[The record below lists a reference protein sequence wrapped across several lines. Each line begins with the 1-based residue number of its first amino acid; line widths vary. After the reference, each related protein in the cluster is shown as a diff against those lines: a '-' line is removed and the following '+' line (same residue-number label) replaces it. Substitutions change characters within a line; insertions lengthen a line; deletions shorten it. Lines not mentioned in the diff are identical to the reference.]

1 MENNNRKK
9 SYSKPIGNDCPA
21 GLVPP
26 HDVKL
31 EQAVLGA
38 MLLESDLYAELAGI
52 LTADTFYDPR
62 HAALFAAIRSV
73 ATAGRPVDLF
83 TVSSALRE
91 TKSLDAAGGIAYVT
105 ECSTRVGSGAHALY
119 HAQILRQLFIMRTM
133 IAELNALSGKCY
145 DGDFDGMMSEYAATT
160 GRIDSLFA
168 GSGAE
173 KHIRDIV
180 KRHGQVVDDRIVRAN
195 QGGIQ
200 GITYGLSRLDRVTNG
215 ARPDQLIIVAARPAM
230 GKTALALKFAKSAA
244 KDNRH
249 VTIASLEM
257 SDISLTD
264 RLVSTYAG
272 VDSQRLKSGRMD
284 ARDLKAYQQ
293 AVRDLERLEISIYDT
308 PNTTFGRLAAMA
320 RTKHR
325 KGRLDLLIIDY
336 LQLIE
341 TDTDGRSY
349 RNSREREVADI
360 SRGLKS
366 LAIELKIPII
376 LLCQLNR
383 AAENRNDRQPKLHD
397 LRESGGIEQDA
408 DLVLMPFRPAYYKEP
423 GVEVYDDKGQ
433 PMPDDLGL
441 LYIRK
446 HRDGATGQVPFRY
459 TPDLST
465 IEDYETIPANDEP
478 KGLFKL

>member
-9 SYSKPIGNDCPA
+9 SYSKQIGNDCPA

-62 HAALFAAIRSV
+62 HSALFAAIRSV

-133 IAELNALSGKCY
+133 IVELNALSGKCY

-230 GKTALALKFAKSAA
+230 GKTALALKFAMSAA

-249 VTIASLEM
+249 VTIANLEM

-325 KGRLDLLIIDY
+325 KGRLDHYRLLAVDRNRYRRQELPQQPRAGSGRYFARTEIAGDRTENPDHSAVPTEPRCGKPRRQATATVRPARIGRYRTGRRPGADAVPPGVLQGLRSRVLRRQRPTDAGRPGPALYPQAPRRRDRGSAVPLYSRPVDY
-336 LQLIE
+336 
-341 TDTDGRSY
+341 
-349 RNSREREVADI
+349 
-360 SRGLKS
+360 RGL
-366 LAIELKIPII
+366 
-376 LLCQLNR
+376 
-383 AAENRNDRQPKLHD
+383 
-397 LRESGGIEQDA
+397 RED
-408 DLVLMPFRPAYYKEP
+408 P
-423 GVEVYDDKGQ
+423 GQ
-433 PMPDDLGL
+433 
-441 LYIRK
+441 R
-446 HRDGATGQVPFRY
+446 
-459 TPDLST
+459 
-465 IEDYETIPANDEP
+465 
-478 KGLFKL
+478 